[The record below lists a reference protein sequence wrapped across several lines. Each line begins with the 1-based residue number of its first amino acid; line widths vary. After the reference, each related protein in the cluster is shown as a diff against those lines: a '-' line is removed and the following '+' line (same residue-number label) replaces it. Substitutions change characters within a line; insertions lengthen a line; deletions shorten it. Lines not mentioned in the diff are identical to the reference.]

1 MTGPDDE
8 PLYTGEES
16 DYTADLEVGMD
27 VTDFEDYADNI
38 NASDF
43 L

>member
-1 MTGPDDE
+1 MIEPDVE

-16 DYTADLEVGMD
+16 DYTADLEVSMD
-27 VTDFEDYADNI
+27 TVEYEDYADSI
-38 NASDF
+38 DASNF